1 MKTYETARYSSLK
14 DKVVFISGGA
24 SGIGAAYVEA
34 FLQQGAKV
42 AFIDLNQDDA
52 AKLAAEMKN
61 DTNLY
66 FQCCDIRD
74 IDLLRQ
80 CVKNVEEKWGSVD
93 VLINNAARDDRHD
106 MMDVTPEYWDERF
119 ATNLRH
125 QFFATQAVVP
135 GMAKKGGGSVINM
148 GSISWM
154 RGRPGMVCYTTPK
167 AAINGMTRTLARE
180 LGEKGIRVNSLVPGA
195 IRTARQDAMW
205 ANNPEGFEIAN
216 QVFLD
221 GQMLKFRLDATDCA
235 RLALF
240 LASDESRGC
249 TGQNFVV
256 DAGLS
261 LQ

>member
-1 MKTYETARYSSLK
+1 MKTYESAIYASLK
-14 DKVVFISGGA
+14 DKVIFISGGA

-34 FLQQGAKV
+34 FLQQGSKV
-42 AFIDLNQDDA
+42 AFIDFDRETAEQLVASLNT
-52 AKLAAEMKN
+52 EN
-61 DTNLY
+61 VY
-66 FQCCDIRD
+66 FQFCDVRD
-74 IDLLRQ
+74 IELLRT
-80 CVKNVEEKWGSVD
+80 CIKNVEAKWGRID
-93 VLINNAARDDRHD
+93 ALFNNAARDDRHD

-119 ATNLRH
+119 NTNLRH
-125 QFFATQAVVP
+125 QFFAAQAVVP
-135 GMAKKGGGSVINM
+135 IMEKNGGGTIINM

-167 AAINGMTRTLARE
+167 AAINGMTRTMARE
-180 LGEKGIRVNSLVPGA
+180 LGVKGIRVNSLVPGA

-205 ANNPEGFEIAN
+205 SSNPEGFEQNN
-216 QVFLD
+216 QLFID
-221 GQMLKFRLDATDCA
+221 QQMLKFRLDATDCA

-261 LQ
+261 IQ